1 MSSDGERQQIVDAHL
16 RVLNVRREVL
26 GEDLETALAGV
37 PEDFRADVR
46 ALVEAAEQAVRM
58 FYRTGA
64 SVVDGGPRPWF
75 DSWDPNAGYYWRR
88 LRQYLID
95 RKGWSPR
102 DVDDLNH
109 SSNNVL
115 RHIEDPRTDAPHSRA
130 DFRVQGLVLGY
141 VQSGKTA
148 NFTSLIA
155 KAADRGYQL
164 IIVLSGVH
172 NSLRAQTQRRLD
184 LELGLVADPKGVGR
198 PDREH
203 VWWAITNADL
213 KGDFSPNTDAGPIA
227 TGSRGV
233 MVIKKNATV
242 LRRLVKWLEDGEVPS
257 DLPVL
262 IIDDEADQASINTV
276 PEPDDVDLGDDTG
289 DFPAD
294 KELDPSTINGLIRRL
309 IEQFHRVSY
318 VAYTATPFANVLINP
333 DAESDRFGSD
343 LFPRDFIISLPRP
356 AAYVGAERIFGRP
369 ALDDDGDEVVGLDVV
384 RIVPIEELVE
394 LVPRGRAA
402 TAAWEPTVTESLRA
416 AMLDW
421 LLATAAKV
429 QRLGDGMSTM
439 LLHTTQRI
447 TQQNELADAVRAELN
462 LMRSRW
468 RHSKESIR
476 PELLQRWNTDFRPV
490 TASVNADWDVPFS
503 AIEPHLDALL
513 TRADALA
520 MLVLNSESPD
530 LLDYEANPT
539 IKVLLIGGN
548 RLSRGLTLEDLTVSF
563 YVREA
568 ATYDTLL
575 QMGRWFG
582 YRGKFVDL
590 TRLWTTEVLVSRFR
604 HLALVEEDLRDQI
617 KMYERDNLTPL
628 QMAPKIRSHPDMLVV
643 ARNRMGSA
651 ESVRQSYAGQLI
663 QMTRFQLGDDNWL
676 QHNLTTTR
684 DLLRALGTPTGTP
697 NGRAE
702 RPSWTNIPW
711 NYIEG
716 FLQNFQ
722 TAQDAMSFDSATA
735 ARYIRVQAE
744 RHGEL
749 SNWSVSVQCALRL
762 NPDLGT
768 CELAIVGGGPVP
780 AINRS
785 QLKADSLSVGALVS
799 PAREDNLGAADESV
813 DLTTD
818 QIAAATTTATT
829 FPNRGHALRA
839 QRPKTN
845 GLLLVYPISPFSR
858 PGINAVGDNRRPLF
872 PSPQGRPFVVGIAL
886 SFPPSETGATV
897 EYVAGR
903 PGVHAVTLTEDI
915 G

>member
-1 MSSDGERQQIVDAHL
+1 MSSDGERNQLLQAQL
-16 RVLNVRREVL
+16 RVVNVHREAL
-26 GEDLETALAGV
+26 GEDLDTALAHV
-37 PEDFRADVR
+37 PEELRADVR
-46 ALVEAAEQAVRM
+46 TMVEADEQAVRM

-64 SVVDGGPRPWF
+64 TVVDGGPRPWF
-75 DSWDPNAGYYWRR
+75 DSWDPNAGYHWRR
-88 LRQYLID
+88 LRTYLID
-95 RKGWSPR
+95 RKGWSPH
-102 DVDDLNH
+102 DVDDLNV

-115 RHIEDPRTDAPHSRA
+115 RHIEDPRPDGPYSRPE
-130 DFRVQGLVLGY
+130 FRVQGLVLGY

-203 VWWAITNADL
+203 LWWAITRADL
-213 KGDFSPNTDAGPIA
+213 KGDFSPNTDAAPIA

-242 LRRLVKWLEDGEVPS
+242 LRRLVRWLEDVDVPD

-276 PEPDDVDLGDDTG
+276 PAPDEVDLGDDTG
-289 DFPAD
+289 DVPAEQ
-294 KELDPSTINGLIRRL
+294 ELDPSKINGLIRQL

-333 DAESDRFGSD
+333 DAESDRFGFD

-369 ALDDDGDEVVGLDVV
+369 ALDEAGDEVGGLDIVRVV
-384 RIVPIEELVE
+384 PDTELAE
-394 LVPRGRAA
+394 LVPRGKVA
-402 TAAWEPTVTESLRA
+402 TAAWEPEVTESLSEA
-416 AMLDW
+416 ILDW
-421 LLATAAKV
+421 LLATAGKV

-439 LLHTTQRI
+439 LVHTSQRI
-447 TQQNELADAVRAELN
+447 AQQNELSDEVRGRLKLIRA
-462 LMRSRW
+462 RW
-468 RHSKESIR
+468 RNSRETIR
-476 PELLQRWNTDFRPV
+476 PELLQRWNTEFRPV
-490 TASVNADWDVPFS
+490 TVRLNADLDVPFS
-503 AIEPHLDALL
+503 AIEPHLDRLL
-513 TRADALA
+513 SQPDALQL
-520 MLVLNSESPD
+520 LVLNSESPD
-530 LLDYEANPT
+530 LLDYEADPT

-582 YRGKFVDL
+582 YRAKFIDL
-590 TRLWTTEVLVSRFR
+590 TRLWTTERLVSRFR

-617 KMYERDNLTPL
+617 KIYERDRLTPV
-628 QMAPKIRSHPDMLVV
+628 QMAPRIRSHPDMLVV
-643 ARNRMGSA
+643 AKNRMGSA

-663 QMTRFQLGDDNWL
+663 QMTRFQLGDDDWL
-676 QHNLTTTR
+676 NANLTTAR
-684 DLLRALGTPTGTP
+684 DLLGALGPTTGTP
-697 NGRAE
+697 SGHE
-702 RPSWTNIPW
+702 GRPSWSDIPW
-711 NYIEG
+711 QYIAG
-716 FLQNFQ
+716 FLGNFR

-735 ARYIRVQAE
+735 ANYIRVQAE
-744 RHGEL
+744 RHQEL
-749 SNWSVSVQCALRL
+749 THWSVSVQCALRP
-762 NPDLGT
+762 NPQLGACDLGISGR
-768 CELAIVGGGPVP
+768 APVP

-799 PAREDNLGAADESV
+799 PAREDDLGAADEAV
-813 DLTTD
+813 DLTPD
-818 QIAAATTTATT
+818 QIAAATAEAPT
-829 FPNRGHALRA
+829 FPTRGHALRA
-839 QRPKTN
+839 QRPRTN
-845 GLLLVYPISPFSR
+845 GLLLVYPISPRSQ
-858 PGINAVGDNRRPLF
+858 PGSNAKGDNRLPLF
-872 PSPQGRPFVVGIAL
+872 ATPEGRPFVIGIAL
-886 SFPPSETGATV
+886 SFPPSDTGATV
-897 EYVAGR
+897 EYLAGR
-903 PGVHAVTLTEDI
+903 PSVHAVKLTDDV

>member
-1 MSSDGERQQIVDAHL
+1 MNSGGERNKELEGHR
-16 RVLNVRREVL
+16 RVVGVRMEAL

-37 PEDFRADVR
+37 PEDFRAELREKID
-46 ALVEAAEQAVRM
+46 AEEQAVRM
-58 FYRTGA
+58 FYRGGA
-64 SVVDGGPRPWF
+64 SIVDGGPRAWAE
-75 DSWDPNAGYYWRR
+75 SWDADAGYYWKRI
-88 LRQYLID
+88 RQYLID
-95 RKGWSPR
+95 RKGWLR
-102 DVDDLNH
+102 DDVNDLNK

-115 RHIEDPRTDAPHSRA
+115 RHIEDPRTDGPYSRA

-155 KAADRGYQL
+155 KAADRGYRL

-227 TGSRGV
+227 TGSRGL

-242 LRRLVKWLEDGEVPS
+242 LRRLVKWLEAGEVPS

-276 PEPDDVDLGDDTG
+276 QEPDEVDLGDDTG
-289 DFPAD
+289 DVPAD
-294 KELDPSTINGLIRRL
+294 QELDPSTINGLIREL

-333 DAESDRFGSD
+333 DAESDRRGSD
-343 LFPRDFIISLPRP
+343 LFPREFIISLPRP

-369 ALDDDGDEVVGLDVV
+369 ALNEDGDQVSGLDVV
-384 RIVPIEELVE
+384 RIVPVEELRE

-402 TAAWEPTVTESLRA
+402 VAAWEPVVTESLRA

-421 LLATAAKV
+421 LLATAGKL
-429 QRLGDGMSTM
+429 QRLGDGISSM
-439 LLHTTQRI
+439 LVHTTQRI
-447 TQQNELADAVRAELN
+447 GQQNDLAGVVDDELK

-468 RHSKESIR
+468 RHSRESIR
-476 PELLQRWNTDFRPV
+476 PELIRRWNTDFRPV
-490 TASVNADWDVPFS
+490 TVSLNADWDVPFA
-503 AIEPHLDALL
+503 AIEPHLDNLLGQPEALQL
-513 TRADALA
+513 LI
-520 MLVLNSESPD
+520 LNSESPD
-530 LLDYEANPT
+530 LLDYESNPT

-548 RLSRGLTLEDLTVSF
+548 RLSRGLTLEDLMVSF
-563 YVREA
+563 YIREA

-582 YRGKFVDL
+582 FRGRFIDL
-590 TRLWTTEVLVSRFR
+590 TRLWTTDVLVSRFR
-604 HLALVEEDLRDQI
+604 HLSLVEEDLRDQI

-643 ARNRMGSA
+643 AKNRMGSA

-663 QMTRFQLGDDNWL
+663 QMTRFQLGDDRWL
-676 QHNLTTTR
+676 EDNLETTR
-684 DLLRALGTPTGTP
+684 ALLRALGRPTGAP
-697 NGRAE
+697 SGRSE
-702 RPSWTNIPW
+702 RPGWTNIPW
-711 NYIEG
+711 LYVEG
-716 FLQNFQ
+716 FLQNFR
-722 TAQDAMSFDSATA
+722 TAQDAMSFDAATA
-735 ARYIRVQAE
+735 ARYIRIQAE
-744 RHGEL
+744 RHSEL
-749 SNWSVSVQCALRL
+749 TQWTVAVQCGLRV
-762 NPDLGT
+762 NPDLGS
-768 CELAIVGGGPVP
+768 CDLGIAGIGPLP

-785 QLKADSLSVGALVS
+785 RLKADSLSVGALVS
-799 PAREDNLGAADESV
+799 PATPGNLGAADESI
-813 DLTTD
+813 DLTEA
-818 QIAAATTTATT
+818 QIARATASADT

-845 GLLLVYPISPFSR
+845 GLLLFYPISPKSK
-858 PGINAVGDNRRPLF
+858 PGRNVVGDNRRPLF
-872 PSPQGRPFVVGIAL
+872 DDPAGHPFVIGIAL
-886 SFPPSETGATV
+886 SFPPSSTEATV
-897 EYVAGR
+897 EYLAGR
-903 PGVHAVTLTEDI
+903 QSVHVVGLTEDI